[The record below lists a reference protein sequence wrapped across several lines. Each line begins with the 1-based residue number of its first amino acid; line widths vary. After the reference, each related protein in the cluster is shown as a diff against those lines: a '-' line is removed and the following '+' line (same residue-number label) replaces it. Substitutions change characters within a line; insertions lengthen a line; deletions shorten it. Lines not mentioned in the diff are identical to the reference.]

1 MCVSQRYTCQIFTA
15 FFCALCPPNK
25 RALDRQ
31 ELSRAAKKQQHKQ
44 LQPPCIDRRCKTLHA
59 DSLPL
64 PPLLL
69 SATRSQNKHKR
80 AFGSN
85 PKRCWFMFGRL
96 GARIASRVAPASPL
110 FRPAAAFG
118 PRLASSSNA
127 PAQGSSAAPRQGSS
141 AAPTP
146 WAPKHPQLGKSPQ
159 EMVRRSFSCR
169 PDASAPHNH
178 LLQINDVPPITVS
191 GDRVSCDGGTDP
203 RLGHPRI
210 YLNLH
215 KGNPVSCT
223 YCGLRCVVMN

>member
-1 MCVSQRYTCQIFTA
+1 MSNFYSVFVPCVPQTTSSSS
-15 FFCALCPPNK
+15 
-25 RALDRQ
+25 RQ
-31 ELSRAAKKQQHKQ
+31 TAAKKQQNKQ
-44 LQPPCIDRRCKTLHA
+44 LQPPRIDRRCKTLLHHA
-59 DSLPL
+59 DPLPL

-80 AFGSN
+80 AFGSK

-127 PAQGSSAAPRQGSS
+127 PAQGSSAAPGQGSS